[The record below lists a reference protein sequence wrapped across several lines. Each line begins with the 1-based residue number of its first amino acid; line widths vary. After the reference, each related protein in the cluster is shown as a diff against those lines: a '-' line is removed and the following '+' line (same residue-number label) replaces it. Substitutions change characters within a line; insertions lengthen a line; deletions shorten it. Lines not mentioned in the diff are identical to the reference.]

1 MEILIALIVVVIL
14 MVVAATKFHFHPF
27 LSLLLAGIVMG
38 FVGGLSETEVINV
51 LMNGFGKTLGSIGII
66 IAFGSIIG
74 AYLEK
79 SGGSKFSTIDILETF
94 IDLPNMDL
102 QNSIALN

>member
-14 MVVAATKFHFHPF
+14 MVVAATKFNFHPF

-38 FVGGLSETEVINV
+38 FVGGLTESEVTTT
-51 LMNGFGKTLGSIGII
+51 LMSGFGKTLGSIGII
-66 IAFGSIIG
+66 IAFGTIIG

-79 SGGSKFSTIDILETF
+79 SGGAKTLANWALKVIDSVNLRV
-94 IDLPNMDL
+94 
-102 QNSIALN
+102 